1 VGGRSRKQR
10 ELTQRYEFIKDL
22 SNERL
27 ESYGRY
33 TSAGHQNWNESSQ
46 TQTGIPT
53 NTTVFNA
60 HLSDEHRKRFG
71 ERPDW
76 DLNLN
81 GGIDRLPNLKKNLKK
96 KPGHD

>member
-1 VGGRSRKQR
+1 MGGRSRKPP
-10 ELTQRYEFIKDL
+10 EPVSHYAFVSEL
-22 SNERL
+22 SNDRL

-33 TSAGHQNWNESSQ
+33 TSAGHQNFNESST

-60 HLSDEHRKRFG
+60 HLSDEHKRRYG

-76 DLNLN
+76 DLHLN
-81 GGIDRLPNLKKNLKK
+81 GGIDRLPNLNKI
-96 KPGHD
+96 KPK